1 MVPNSDEP
9 WMVLITSF
17 AVFTAASQ
25 PASVS
30 IMARKHLAGSR
41 LTHSHR
47 TPAIMAP
54 KAMPACSGTAR
65 ALMRMSGSLRRMSG
79 RGDGRLEISAVT
91 SPSAA
96 MIDMARAR
104 DGRLGLASM
113 CK

>member
-1 MVPNSDEP
+1 MVPNSAEP

-25 PASVS
+25 PARV
-30 IMARKHLAGSR
+30 IIIARKHLAGSR
-41 LTHSHR
+41 LTQSHR

-65 ALMRMSGSLRRMSG
+65 ALMRISGSLKRMSGS
-79 RGDGRLEISAVT
+79 GDGRLEISAVT